1 MNKRSVYILIL
12 GIILLFCAFTGKAQD
27 LVIRDAVVYAT
38 PQSRP
43 MTNAVVIVS
52 KGKITRIGKAGT
64 AAIPPN
70 VQVIDAKGMFLTAG
84 FWNSHVH
91 FIGPQWFGADTI
103 PAARLTVQLDDM
115 LNSRGFTHV
124 FDLAELDF
132 SNLKALK
139 ARIDKGE
146 VAGPAIRAVGVPFT
160 PLNGS
165 PFYIKP
171 LKLPEI
177 GDPATAAKYADGQIK
192 AGAQGI
198 KIWSASPTGKEV
210 VPMQI
215 AVAKAAI
222 AVSHRHGLP
231 VFAHPTSDTGVA
243 VAIASGVD
251 VLAHVAPDDSHEWN
265 QATITALRQK
275 HIALIPTL
283 TLFPWE
289 LLRKGIDT
297 TNNPWITTAL
307 KQLGAYAK
315 AGGVILFGTDVGYTD
330 NYNTADEFEL
340 MSRAGLSFRDILQS
354 LTTAPA
360 KKFGLEAGTGK
371 IAPGMDA
378 DIVLLSADPALDS
391 RNLAKVAYTI
401 AKGKIIYHHP

>member
-1 MNKRSVYILIL
+1 MFMRK
-12 GIILLFCAFTGKAQD
+12 ILLPLLLCFTLPVIAQD
-27 LVIRDAVVYAT
+27 LAIKGAVVYAS
-38 PQSRP
+38 PVAQP
-43 MTNAVVIVS
+43 ITNTIVIVRN
-52 KGKITRIGKAGT
+52 GKITQVGKAG
-64 AAIPPN
+64 AVSIPEHMP
-70 VQVIDAKGMFLTAG
+70 VIDARGMFLTAG
-84 FWNSHVH
+84 FWNNHVH
-91 FIGPQWFGADTI
+91 LAIGPKWEGADTMA
-103 PAARLTVQLDDM
+103 PARLTAQLDDM

-132 SNLKALK
+132 QNLKALR

-146 VAGPAIRAVGVPFT
+146 IPGPAIRAVGVPFT

-177 GDPATAAKYADGQIK
+177 GDSLTAANYAREQIK

-198 KIWSASPTGKEV
+198 KIWSASPNGQQV

-215 AVAKAAI
+215 AVAKGAI
-222 AVSHRHGLP
+222 NVSHGYGFP
-231 VFAHPTSDTGVA
+231 VFAHPTSDTGLA

-251 VLAHVAPDDSHEWN
+251 VLAHVAPDNSRPWDQSTTQVMLQH
-265 QATITALRQK
+265 

-283 TLFPWE
+283 KLYQWE
-289 LLRKGIDT
+289 LLRVGLDT
-297 TNNPWITTAL
+297 ANNSLITLAMQ
-307 KQLGAYAK
+307 QLGAYAK
-315 AGGVILFGTDVGYTD
+315 AGGVILFGTDVGYISDYT
-330 NYNTADEFEL
+330 TESEFDL

-360 KKFGLEAGTGK
+360 KQYKLDTTTGR

-391 RNLAKVAYTI
+391 RNFSKVAYTI
-401 AKGKIIYHHP
+401 AKGKIIYHRP